1 MEEGR
6 HEDII
11 NRINSVQFG
20 ILSDEDIK
28 KQSNQLIDTV
38 ERYTGSGELKLN
50 GLDSPRIRNKYGHI
64 ELVLPIFHPLFFD
77 NVKDLL
83 KITCVNC
90 ASCLVPFRD
99 DLDISKVKQNYFS
112 YPSKEEIKNQSNPIG
127 FLLKNFKNIP
137 ETKGKTIK
145 CHCCNTIQP
154 KYKYHKLG
162 PTPIPNTIEGYI
174 EKETKV
180 YNPEYCY
187 NLFEKITE
195 ENLELFNFNEI
206 HSKPSSMILHSI
218 PVVPSNMR
226 KSRKLPN
233 GSEMVDRITET
244 YENLIR
250 INKDVNKNKSQK
262 TTETWRGVVS
272 SVVFTLVDNKN
283 ETRFKITPNFI
294 TLGNRIQGAQSK
306 NSRVLETLLSRR
318 VQNCGRAV
326 IIPDPA
332 MDVNQVGIPQEI
344 CYNLTFPIKVNPENI
359 GDLKNMALNDT
370 YPKINFIEF
379 LNTNKK
385 VQFDKDTPINIGDI
399 VHRNLIN
406 DDMII
411 LNRQPSLHKFSMMGF
426 RVFVHPNDMAI
437 RLNPNVTEAFNADF
451 DGDEMNLHVPQSIV
465 TTEEIKQLSNISK
478 NTMSSATNQASS
490 TFIQDNA
497 LAFYNLYNELNE
509 NLNMDVLTKMNT
521 ISTSIAYNGMF
532 EDFNKEQFIRN
543 MIPKNIDVPSK
554 MNKSIMNGLTANVF
568 HNSDNK
574 TSYDF
579 FNNIQKVLNS
589 YMKHNAFSVSPADS
603 KTDSELQNAI
613 NEETKKMYEKIRN
626 VILQTHETGD
636 YDIIKKEIE
645 IAKIM
650 GESEKNFEN
659 FIEKQEKS
667 RFKNLI
673 SSKSKG
679 KMQNMLQIKGTIAQQ
694 IENGSR
700 IGITKKRNLVHSF
713 KYDEHPSN
721 FGYIKSTFSSGFTPD
736 EYFFHAIAAREGII
750 EQALSTGESGYIQK
764 QLVNFMQDVKI
775 GHNNMIVDS
784 SDRIYGPYGNDNFD
798 GKNIQ
803 KFDVSSIIKM
813 SEEDFKE
820 KYYLEN
826 NSNISYKNL
835 INLRKYFMDEYLRD
849 NIVVNLEDE
858 DEEIIVKYPINIK
871 TILEKHTNVTNNDN
885 ASNSLI
891 TSEEIEFKYQQIITQ
906 YKLGKKFHFLLL
918 SFASPK
924 ILLEKGFDTKSF
936 YTFIDD
942 IEYTIRCC
950 FVDIGEP
957 IGLLAATSIGEP
969 TTQLTLNSF
978 HNAGSAGRTGGVP
991 RIKELFR
998 IQKNKERTSFT
1009 TLHLKDFNATEE
1021 QHKQFFEKNIKELR
1035 VKDLLKSMKIIY
1047 CKDMKNDEKNS
1058 IIKSYIDYSKALK
1071 RGNLTMK
1078 YLFIM
1083 ELQPK
1088 TEISIVKNIITKLK
1102 KSKEFIK
1109 DNTPLISDFVF
1120 IKEQQKIVFQ
1130 IEPLKLIG
1138 KLTKKQPKSFQDFDI
1153 NKIIKKF
1160 ENFLINGIDTY
1171 SEINVIDGKYY
1182 DNTNFNFETKDIKI
1196 SEIVG
1201 SNLKE
1206 ILAHF
1211 KTVDQQKTFTNNI
1224 IDTYN
1229 TLGVEATVKLF
1240 LYEANRIFEKKDLDV
1255 RHLLTVIATGTQDGN
1270 LIGLQDVLEKDENG
1284 EIIVNKTTDETLEDN
1299 DDEDVDNNEDNE
1311 ENSSIGN
1318 TLTNAASQSLMG
1330 SIKAGSLKGKNETVS
1345 SNIEKLI
1352 IGQSVNVGTGM
1363 ANVSMLI

>member
-1 MEEGR
+1 MEEEGKR
-6 HEDII
+6 EDII
-11 NRINSVQFG
+11 NKIKSIQFG

-38 ERYTGSGELKLN
+38 ERYTGAGDLKLN
-50 GLDSPRIRNKYGHI
+50 GLESPRIRNKYGHI
-64 ELVLPIFHPLFFD
+64 ELAIPIFHPLFFD

-99 DLDISKVKQNYFS
+99 DLDISKHKQNYFK
-112 YPSKEEIKNQSNPIG
+112 YPSKEEIKSQSNPIG
-127 FLLKNFKNIP
+127 FLLKNLKLATGPSN
-137 ETKGKTIK
+137 TIK
-145 CHCCNTIQP
+145 CHLCNTSQP
-154 KYKYHKLG
+154 KYKYHKLNAFS
-162 PTPIPNTIEGYI
+162 IPNVIEGTI

-187 NLFEKITE
+187 NLFEKITN
-195 ENLELFNFNEI
+195 ENLDLLHFDEI

-218 PVVPSNMR
+218 PVIPSNMR

-233 GSEMVDRITET
+233 GSEMVDWITKT
-244 YENLIR
+244 YEDLIR
-250 INKDVNKNKSQK
+250 YNKEVIKDKSIK
-262 TTETWRGVVS
+262 TTETWRGVLS
-272 SVVFTLVDNKN
+272 NVVFTLFDNKN
-283 ETRFKITPNFI
+283 ETRFKIRPGVM

-344 CYNLTFPIKVNPENI
+344 CTNLTFPITVNSVNI
-359 GDLKNMALNDT
+359 GDIKNMALNDT
-370 YPKINFIEF
+370 YPKIKFIEKD
-379 LNTNKK
+379 TNISSRKQK
-385 VQFDKDTPINIGDI
+385 VQFDKDIPIRIGDI

-426 RVFVHPNDMAI
+426 RVFVHSDDMAI

-451 DGDEMNLHVPQSIV
+451 DGDEMNLHVPQSII

-497 LAFYNLYNELNE
+497 LAFFNLYNELNE
-509 NLNMDVLTKMNT
+509 NLDMDILTKMNT
-521 ISTSIAYNGMF
+521 ISKSIAYTGF
-532 EDFNKEQFIRN
+532 FKDFNKEQFIRN
-543 MIPKNIDVPSK
+543 MIPKNIDVPKK
-554 MNKSIMNGLTANVF
+554 MNKSIMNDLTAKVF

-589 YMKHNAFSVSPADS
+589 YMKYNAFSVSPADS
-603 KTDSELQNAI
+603 KTDNELQNAI
-613 NEETKKMYEKIRN
+613 DDETKKMYEKIRN
-626 VILQTHETGD
+626 VILKTHETED

-650 GESEKNFEN
+650 GESKKIFEN

-700 IGITKKRNLVHSF
+700 IGIKKNRNLVHSL

-721 FGYIKSTFSSGFTPD
+721 FGYIKSTFASGFTPN

-775 GHNNMIVDS
+775 GHNNMIIDS
-784 SDRIYGPYGNDNFD
+784 SERIYGPYGNDNFD

-803 KFDVSSIIKM
+803 KIDVTLFIKM
-813 SEEDFKE
+813 TEEEFKE
-820 KYYLEN
+820 KYYIEN

-835 INLRKYFMDEYLRD
+835 INLRKYFIDEFLRD
-849 NIVVNLEDE
+849 NIVGS
-858 DEEIIVKYPINIK
+858 EEEVIVKYPINIK
-871 TILEKHTNVTNNDN
+871 TILEKHTNVINDDN
-885 ASNSLI
+885 TRNSLI
-891 TSEEIEFKYQQIITQ
+891 TTEEIEFKYQQIITQ

-918 SFASPK
+918 LFASPK
-924 ILLEKGFDTKSF
+924 ILIEKGLDKKSF
-936 YTFIDD
+936 KTFIDD

-978 HNAGSAGRTGGVP
+978 HNAGSAGRTGGVA

-998 IQKNKERTSFT
+998 VQKNKERTSFT
-1009 TLHLKDFNATEE
+1009 TLYLKDFNANEE
-1021 QHKQFFEKNIKELR
+1021 QHKQFFEKYIKEMR
-1035 VKDLLKSMKIIY
+1035 IKDLLKSMKIIY
-1047 CKDMKNDEKNS
+1047 CKNMKKIDEQNN
-1058 IIKSYIDYSKALK
+1058 IIKSYIDYSKKLH
-1071 RGNLTMK
+1071 GNLTIK

-1083 ELQPK
+1083 ELQAK
-1088 TEISIVKNIITKLK
+1088 TKLFLVKKIITKLK
-1102 KSKEFIK
+1102 EMELS
-1109 DNTPLISDFVF
+1109 NFVF
-1120 IKEQQKIVFQ
+1120 IKENNSIVFQ

-1138 KLTKKQPKSFQDFDI
+1138 KITKKRPKSFQDFDI
-1153 NKIIKKF
+1153 NKIFKKF
-1160 ENFLINGIDTY
+1160 ENILVNGIETY
-1171 SEINVIDGKYY
+1171 SEIDVINGKYY
-1182 DNTNFNFETKDIKI
+1182 NTNFNFETKDTKI

-1206 ILAHF
+1206 ILSHF
-1211 KTVDQQKTFTNNI
+1211 KTVDQKRTFTNNI
-1224 IDTYN
+1224 IDTYKI
-1229 TLGVEATVKLF
+1229 LGIEATVKLF

-1270 LIGLQDVLEKDENG
+1270 LIGLQDILEKDENG
-1284 EIIVNKTTDETLEDN
+1284 EIVVNKTNEELEDN
-1299 DDEDVDNNEDNE
+1299 DDEDDEDDEFKEDNADK
-1311 ENSSIGN
+1311 NSSIGN

-1352 IGQSVNVGTGM
+1352 IGQTVKLGTGM

>member
-1 MEEGR
+1 MEER
-6 HEDII
+6 RREDII
-11 NRINSVQFG
+11 NQINSVQFG

-28 KQSNQLIDTV
+28 KQSNQLVDTV

-64 ELVLPIFHPLFFD
+64 ELALPIFHPLFFD

-99 DLDISKVKQNYFS
+99 DLDISKVKQNYFK

-272 SVVFTLVDNKN
+272 SVVFTLVDNNKN

-379 LNTNKK
+379 LNTTQK

-521 ISTSIAYNGMF
+521 ISTSIAYNGLF

-543 MIPKNIDVPSK
+543 MIPKNIDVPNE
-554 MNKSIMNGLTANVF
+554 MNKSIMNGLTAKVF

-613 NEETKKMYEKIRN
+613 NEETKKMYGKIRN
-626 VILQTHETGD
+626 VVLQTHETGD

-650 GESEKNFEN
+650 EESKKIFEN
-659 FIEKQEKS
+659 LIEKQEKS

-700 IGITKKRNLVHSF
+700 IGINKKRNLVHSF

-721 FGYIKSTFSSGFTPD
+721 FGYIKSTFASGFTPD
-736 EYFFHAIAAREGII
+736 EYFFHSIAAREGII

-813 SEEDFKE
+813 SEEEFKE
-820 KYYLEN
+820 KHYIEN

-835 INLRKYFMDEYLRD
+835 INLRKYFMDEFLRD
-849 NIVVNLEDE
+849 HIVNSEELEDE
-858 DEEIIVKYPINIK
+858 IDMIVKYPINIK

-885 ASNSLI
+885 ASNSLM

-924 ILLEKGFDTKSF
+924 ILLENRFDTKSF
-936 YTFIDD
+936 NAFIDD

-1047 CKDMKNDEKNS
+1047 CKGMKIDEKNS
-1058 IIKSYIDYSKALK
+1058 ILKSYIDYSKALK

-1088 TEISIVKNIITKLK
+1088 TKISIVKNIITKLK
-1102 KSKEFIK
+1102 NSKEMNDI
-1109 DNTPLISDFVF
+1109 ISDFVF

-1138 KLTKKQPKSFQDFDI
+1138 KITKKQPKSFQDFDI
-1153 NKIIKKF
+1153 NKIFKKF
-1160 ENFLINGIDTY
+1160 ENILINGIDTY
-1171 SEINVIDGKYY
+1171 SEINVIDGNYY
-1182 DNTNFNFETKDIKI
+1182 NINFNFEKKIIKI

-1201 SNLKE
+1201 SNLTE
-1206 ILAHF
+1206 LLSHF
-1211 KTVDQQKTFTNNI
+1211 KTVDQKKTFTNNL

-1240 LYEANRIFEKKDLDV
+1240 TYEANRIFEKKDLDI
-1255 RHLLTVIATGTQDGN
+1255 RHLQTVITTGTQDGN
-1270 LIGLQDVLEKDENG
+1270 LIGLQNILEKDENG
-1284 EIIVNKTTDETLEDN
+1284 EIVVNKTNEELEDN
-1299 DDEDVDNNEDNE
+1299 DDEDTEIKEDE
-1311 ENSSIGN
+1311 ENNNSIGN

-1330 SIKAGSLKGKNETVS
+1330 SITSGSLKGKNETVS